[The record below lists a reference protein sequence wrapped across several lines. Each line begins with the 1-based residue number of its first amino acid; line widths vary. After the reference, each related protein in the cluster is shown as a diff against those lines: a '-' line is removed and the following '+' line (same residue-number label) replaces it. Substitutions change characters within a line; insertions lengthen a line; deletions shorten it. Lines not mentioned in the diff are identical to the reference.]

1 MKLKV
6 YVNNLACVRMK
17 GGESKCFRIES
28 SVKQGCNMSPWLFN
42 VYMNAVM
49 EEMEVGMGRM
59 EHFVEVLGE
68 EV

>member
-6 YVNNLACVRMK
+6 YINNLACVRMK
-17 GGESKCFRIES
+17 GGESKCFRIDS
-28 SVKQGCNMSPWLFN
+28 SVRQGCNMSPWLFN

-49 EEMEVGMGRM
+49 EEMGRM